1 MAKIRV
7 QDGNLIVEMEGLG
20 EKLMALR
27 SELKLPVEHITGV
40 RANPPELLDETFIAR
55 VFGAS
60 LSETHIGYFWKKGDG
75 MVFIDID
82 HLHGKNKIVAID
94 LRDERLKHLYVEP
107 SDETS
112 VEAQSRL
119 EGELKLKPA
128 N

>member
-7 QDGNLIVEMEGLG
+7 EEGNLIVEMESVG

-27 SELKLPVEHITGV
+27 SEVKVPVAHVAGV

-82 HLHGKNKIVAID
+82 HLHGKNKIIVID
-94 LRDERLKHLYVEP
+94 LRDERLKHLYLEP
-107 SDETS
+107 SDES
-112 VEAQSRL
+112 APEAEARL
-119 EGELKLKPA
+119 KTALGLS
-128 N
+128 